1 MDVPRL
7 ENGGETNLM
16 NHDSVWWNKVEEAYH
31 AARELSGDERTR
43 FLDSACGLD
52 TDLRQQVA
60 VLLKQDENPDS
71 FLNTRSIREKL
82 DDASANAIPSSASEQ
97 TTGKVE
103 TASGL
108 TAGTKLGPYQILGPL
123 GEGGMGKVFR
133 ARDTRL
139 GRSVAIKISASE
151 FSKRFESEA
160 RTISAL
166 NHPNICSLYD
176 IGSLASGAGYMVTE
190 LVEGETLSNWL
201 KGLPAVESRMEI
213 ARQVLEALR
222 AAHGAG
228 IVHRDLTPANIMV
241 RFDGYAKVLDFGL
254 AKRLPGTSVL
264 NTQEAA
270 TTGVSIPGQIMG
282 TSAYMSPEQILGEE
296 VGHQSDLFTF
306 GIILYEMLAGRH
318 PWRGNS
324 TVDTLHAILHD
335 DPAPIQTPFARVVMK
350 LLRKNPDERYP
361 SAEAVLKALASP
373 GLGFEPRSRAVTR
386 LMVLPFRI
394 LRADET
400 TDFLSLSLPDAI
412 TSSLTAIDSLV
423 VRSMMVASRFGAT
436 PDIDVKAIAEQVQ
449 VDAIVTGTILSD
461 GGHLRVNAQLIDAS
475 DGAVRWSK
483 ISEVPLRD
491 VFQVQDELVDRIVQS
506 LALPLTPREE
516 RALKSDVPASPTAY
530 EWYLR
535 ANQLAAAGAVSN
547 MIQARDLYLR
557 CVNLDPKY
565 APAWARLGRA
575 HRMIGKFKHE
585 TGDLLRAE
593 EAFRKAFTLNSELAL
608 AHNFYTVHEC
618 DLGRSL
624 DSVERL
630 LMRAQ
635 SHANDPNLFAG
646 LVHACRYGDL
656 LEASVRAHE
665 RARRLDPEV
674 PTSVPWTHLN
684 LGNFETV
691 LKSFGPGDGLSWVFA
706 LVGLGRRQE
715 AMERLK
721 QYEKTS
727 PRKEKMPYASAWYA
741 HFEGDNAEAL
751 ELLDEAMERVPLHKH
766 DPEARF
772 RFAEMLAIFDRPER
786 ALEFLSLA
794 LDEGYR
800 CHYSLLNHHCWDSLR
815 SDGRFESILKRAA
828 DMSRYA
834 RTVFLDN
841 GGNRLLGGHVDA
853 RLPEDSG
860 RSFLPAATHAQ
871 SSSLE

>member
-1 MDVPRL
+1 
-7 ENGGETNLM
+7 M
-16 NHDSVWWNKVEEAYH
+16 NHDSDWWNKVEEAYH
-31 AARELSGDERTR
+31 AARELSGDERSR
-43 FLDSACGLD
+43 FLASACGPD
-52 TDLRQQVA
+52 AGLRRQIE
-60 VLLKQDENPDS
+60 VLIQQDENPDS
-71 FLNTRSIREKL
+71 FLNTRSVREKL
-82 DDASANAIPSSASEQ
+82 DDASANAIHSSASEQ
-97 TTGKVE
+97 MTGEVE
-103 TASGL
+103 TASGP
-108 TAGTKLGPYQILGPL
+108 TAGTRLGPYQILGPL

-160 RTISAL
+160 GTISGL

-176 IGSLASGAGYMVTE
+176 IGTLASGAGYMVTE
-190 LVEGETLSNWL
+190 LVEGQTLGDWL
-201 KGLPAVESRMEI
+201 KALPAVESRKEV

-228 IVHRDLTPANIMV
+228 IVHRDLKPANIMV
-241 RFDGYAKVLDFGL
+241 RFDGYVKVLDFGL
-254 AKRLPGTSVL
+254 AKRIPGAGVL
-264 NTQEAA
+264 NTQEIA
-270 TTGVSIPGQIMG
+270 TTSPTVSGQIMG
-282 TSAYMSPEQILGEE
+282 TATYMSPEQILGEE
-296 VGHQSDLFTF
+296 VDHRSDLFAF

-318 PWRGNS
+318 PWPRNS
-324 TVDTLHAILHD
+324 TLDTLHAIVHD
-335 DPAPIQTPFARVVMK
+335 DPVPIQGPFSDVVLK
-350 LLRKNPDERYP
+350 LLHKNSEERYP

-373 GLGFEPRSRAVTR
+373 ELSLEPRSRTLTR

-394 LRADET
+394 LRADAA

-412 TSSLTAIDSLV
+412 TSSLAAIDSLV

-436 PDIDVKAIAEQVQ
+436 PDLDVKAIAEQVQ
-449 VDAIVTGTILSD
+449 VDAIVTGTLLSD

-506 LALPLTPREE
+506 LALPLTPREQ
-516 RALKSDVPASPTAY
+516 RALKKDVPASPTAY

-547 MIQARDLYLR
+547 MTLARDLYLR
-557 CVNLDPKY
+557 CVDLDPKY

-630 LMRAQ
+630 LMRAER
-635 SHANDPNLFAG
+635 HANDPNLFAG
-646 LVHACRYGDL
+646 LVHACRYSDL
-656 LEASVRAHE
+656 LEASIRAHE

-691 LKSFGPGDGLSWVFA
+691 LKSFGPADGLVWVLA
-706 LVGLGRRQE
+706 LAGLGRRQE
-715 AMERLK
+715 AMERLR

-727 PRKEKMPYASAWYA
+727 PRKEKMPYASVWYA
-741 HFEGDNAEAL
+741 YFEGDNAEAL
-751 ELLDEAMERVPLHKH
+751 KLLDEAMQSVPLHKH

-800 CHYSLLNHHCWDSLR
+800 CHHSLLNHHCWDSLR
-815 SDGRFESILKRAA
+815 SDGRFQSILKRAA

-841 GGNRLLGGHVDA
+841 GGGRLLGAHVDA
-853 RLPEDSG
+853 KLPEIESA
-860 RSFLPAATHAQ
+860 R
-871 SSSLE
+871 